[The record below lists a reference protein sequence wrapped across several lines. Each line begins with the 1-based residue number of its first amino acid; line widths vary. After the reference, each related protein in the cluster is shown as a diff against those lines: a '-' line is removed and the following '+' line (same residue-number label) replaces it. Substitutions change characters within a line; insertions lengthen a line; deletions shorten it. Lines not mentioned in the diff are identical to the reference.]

1 MAAKKQMAVDE
12 DIHEW
17 LTAQKL
23 CKGESLSD
31 ALRRLLKDKMMEKS
45 NDPHK

>member
-12 DIHEW
+12 DIHDW
-17 LTAQKL
+17 LKAQKL

-31 ALRRLLKDKMMEKS
+31 VLRRLLKEKMMEKS
-45 NDPHK
+45 NDPNK